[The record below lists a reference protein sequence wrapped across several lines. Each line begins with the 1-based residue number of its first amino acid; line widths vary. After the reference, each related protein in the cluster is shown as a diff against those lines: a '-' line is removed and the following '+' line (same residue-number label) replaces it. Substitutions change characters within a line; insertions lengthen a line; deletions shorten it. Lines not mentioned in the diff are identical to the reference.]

1 MINWGYENYLRKHTI
16 QLGFTPEFV
25 RNQPDRLK
33 AFPHSTRQSFPRVIL
48 PAHVLARQTRQPR
61 RAKDPW
67 APESY
72 DGRKKFARLSGF
84 LPE

>member
-1 MINWGYENYLRKHTI
+1 MINWRYENYLRKHTI

-33 AFPHSTRQSFPRVIL
+33 AFPHSTRPSLPRVIL
-48 PAHVLARQTRQPR
+48 PAHVLARQTGNRGRP
-61 RAKDPW
+61 KDPW
-67 APESY
+67 APESD